1 MVRFFFPKPIVA
13 DPERLSK
20 PGHRV
25 GELQNALMRLDLAP
39 ERSDIARKELGASTR
54 DALRKFQ
61 AEAGLAADGTPTAET
76 LARLN
81 TQVAHRFVA
90 ASKPRTS
97 RLHALLR
104 EAGQDIPDEE
114 LLARRFGE
122 ATGAAVKAAQAGLG
136 LPQSGLVDAA
146 LVDALR
152 ERATAA
158 RLGTRRGVGQLHG
171 ALVRALRVAKLADTR
186 LDPAELRGRKIGP
199 TTEAAVRAFQ
209 AKYGLPQ
216 TGQVDAATME
226 RIGSVAAA
234 VPAPRPAAVKPVA
247 AAELRRLDRPAR
259 LNMAAPHVRQAQQ
272 ALAFLGHRVEEAEL
286 REGRFGGTTRAAV
299 LAFQRANGLPETGHV
314 EKITL
319 RVLNQEIAAANPA
332 AATGLASRMRGSVRD
347 ELWMGVG
354 AARVELWET
363 PIAGAPRK
371 LAETRT
377 QANGFYDLRY
387 DPPREAAT
395 KAARATPRLEIRAF
409 AADGTEIK
417 RIVRL
422 GAKRIDWANF
432 TKGDLPY
439 RGTSVFAER
448 TARIEAVTGAGT
460 LPALVETAAQRQIS
474 TVAAATGLRP
484 DDVLRLV
491 LAHRVAALLA
501 NAVLGAPALYAFLSQ
516 DLPAGLPG
524 DLLASTTD
532 FTLIDQLVDRAATE
546 LAFTEAAALA
556 AAMDRATALNLVPV
570 ETLRRRDAI
579 LGALAATALRFA
591 LSKPILPGNGTLTG
605 LLDLSTIPSGAYAE
619 VAGIFLQHRGFT
631 PEFWTALGTRSAALG
646 GEANVAD
653 FRLVTEL
660 GEVAKNFL
668 PTVKLLKA
676 RILDPADAALKA
688 ARHTARLTD
697 AEWKAIIAGAGG
709 VVPDGTDGPDPVA
722 TWAATLVA
730 GAALRFPVVALTA
743 SLGRMA
749 APPLD
754 ELAAIEK
761 LLDAHPDIDLA
772 RDNLDAVM
780 ADLGLAPGQ
789 AVVDELRA
797 LQRIH
802 RLAPDL
808 ATALAMVE
816 AGLHSAAQIVG
827 MGEQRLVEAITAG
840 GRVDAAAAR
849 TLFERAGTQ
858 HAQVQQRIVT
868 FHVDSAAASPAAVG
882 RSLQPRAAAAAASLE
897 ALFGSPDYCVSTHCQ
912 SVYGPAAYLADL
924 LRFLDQHP
932 SEIVGKTVLD
942 MLFDRRPDIGNVKL
956 NCANTDTPLPYI
968 DLVNEVLEGAV
979 RAPGAAAAFANQTTR
994 KAAELRAA
1002 PEHLRE
1008 AAYETLRD
1016 AQWPMQV
1023 SFDLWQEQARIF
1035 LRHLGLPRAE
1045 LMRTFQRRPAAGAPS
1060 PTEESIAGEQFGM
1073 SSRETA
1079 IVTNAAATVADQV
1092 AFWGLMDP
1100 PPAPAPAALPTSLP
1114 VDRAMRMT
1122 GLGYE
1127 ELLESLATG
1136 WVGAAQAPGP
1146 MAIERPDA
1154 TCDTTGQRVVGIT
1167 ADGLDRL
1174 QRLVR
1179 LRRRTGW
1186 TFRELD
1192 LLIGARAVCDGTLN
1206 PTGLARL
1213 AEAARLQARL
1223 RLPVDRLLALF
1234 GNIGTQS
1241 RRRPA
1246 APDIVE
1252 PSLWEQLFANPA
1264 VLSPPDPAFRLPLPG
1279 SADVVAHRA
1288 ALLAAFGLSE
1298 GELAQLEQPGMKITV
1313 ANISAIG
1320 QRAMLARALGL
1331 PLARLL
1337 DAIALNPGSDP
1348 FASLAAMTAFL
1359 EGLDWIAGS
1368 RFEIEELSFLLLDD
1382 PTSALR
1388 PRDAAVA
1395 EQAEALRGA
1404 LRGIAD
1410 PGLRARAV
1418 AAHVAGQMRVP
1429 SAVASVLLD
1438 TPQRGGRSHAAI
1450 LSDAAFLA
1458 TLSDGGFAQPAT
1470 PANFPDVFAVLRAT
1484 HKMGMLVTRLE
1495 LKEADLAWLFARAA
1509 TFGLLSPAQ
1518 LPVAGPP
1525 AAPLFGAWLELARWA
1540 WLRHLFPEPEG
1551 VSLRAVMELS
1561 QAAPAASHG
1570 QIRARIAALMQVPQ
1584 AMMDEVAAALDL
1596 QHGGAASDY
1605 ARIGTYLRIEEAL
1618 RAARRAG
1625 VGPAMLRR
1633 FALRDVK
1640 ADQPAVA
1647 AETRQAARAKYDEA
1661 TWLSKA
1667 APLEDALREAR
1678 RSALLGYLIAWSQR
1692 TQPHTVNVSGQA
1704 VRNPAWWADAD
1715 DALAWLLIDVGM
1727 GACQLTSRIKQA
1739 IGSVQ
1744 MFVQRCLLGLEQPW
1758 VEISRAEQLDAT
1770 SPNSWRQ
1777 WRWMRSYRVWE
1788 ANRKVFLYPENWIE
1802 PELRDDKTPF
1812 YRELEQQLLS
1822 AEINDGTAAD
1832 AFIAYLEKLQEVSRL
1847 EVVGTYRELDDTDPR
1862 DKLPADIN
1870 LLHVV
1875 ARTRTQPATYY
1886 YRRFDLNRNEWSAWE
1901 RIDCDVESEHV
1912 TPVVY
1917 NRRLYLFWLTI
1928 VEKPQKIRK
1937 TPPAKASDTP
1947 TDTPE
1952 PPTQLE
1958 IQLCWSARTRDGW
1971 AAKRMSRQKLI
1982 HPWQRPHAAYNLKPR
1997 YKRLEN
2003 TLWLDLYVSQTP
2015 EFNSRPFWDA
2025 YRNLNAF
2032 VTSRVPWDPTARPWH
2047 SSSFLFDGD
2056 VVDVRLKPLSGQYHV
2071 VGADGLASQG
2081 LVAADS
2087 LAYLRGGFGQ
2097 DGAALKALRGRYE
2110 TGPRLPLP
2118 QGMLYRG
2125 TRLVNAEGN
2134 ANSLSV
2140 LERGASRQLLA
2151 GAKAPFSLVVSQD
2164 SIVFDT
2170 AKWGPVPFFYQDPHR
2185 AYLVRPEWQEDA
2197 TAYGQSFLTYRY
2209 RWLPAYHP
2217 YAALFLREAKRA
2229 GPEGLL
2235 QRRLQVQPQ
2244 DWYPG
2249 NNHAFAGYQPTAAS
2263 VPDSTAVADRVDFTR
2278 HGAFALY
2285 NWEVF
2290 FHIPF
2295 AIACRLSENQRFEE
2309 AMRWFHYIFDPTSTS
2324 GAEVPQRYWVTRP
2337 FFEQNGED
2345 ARRQR
2350 IENLLRNIGE
2360 NLDQL
2365 SEWRN
2370 NPFQPHVIARHRP
2383 IAYQK
2388 AVVMRYIDN
2397 LIAWADQL
2405 FRQDT
2410 IEAINEATTL
2420 YVLAHEL
2427 LGRRPVAVPA
2437 VGRAEQSYNELAGAA
2452 GLDPFANRRVDVV
2465 LENYTGTPVRVTR
2478 ADRGAEP
2485 SPSLQIFYFGIPH
2498 NDQLLTYWDT
2508 VEDRLFKIRNCMNIS
2523 GVVRQLPLFE
2533 PPIDPALLVRAAA
2546 AGIDIGQ
2553 ALAGL
2558 DQPIGPYRFR
2568 RIAAT
2573 AAEFCAE
2580 VRSLGERLL
2589 GALERRDAAALETL
2603 RSGHEVALQRALREV
2618 RRIEADEAVQAQAAL
2633 EKALDVATTRR
2644 EWYASRETVNL
2655 WEATSLTLGG
2665 FSAAAETTIAV
2676 GYTLA
2681 GGLALIPRFKIGA
2694 WGFGAAPGTEADVV
2708 DGKSFSLSTQCAVE
2722 TLSAIARASEKLSG
2736 LAATAG
2742 QYQRRQEEWDLQ
2754 KSLAEGD
2761 IAEIGKQILA
2771 AKLRAEAIAKD
2782 IERLD
2787 LQLEQSQAVDAYL
2800 RSRYTSEALYDWQ
2813 ARQVS
2818 AVYFQ
2823 AYQLAFDMARR
2834 AERCFRF
2841 EMGDDA
2847 ASFVQFGH
2855 WDSLRR
2861 GLLAGERLGQDI
2873 RRMQAAYLDRDT
2885 RDFEITRHV
2894 SLAQIFPA
2902 ALVQLRSSGS
2912 CTVTLPEWLFDMD
2925 YPGHYMRRLRSVSV
2939 TIPCVVGPYASVS
2952 CVLSLVSSGIR
2963 LRDDAGAAYGD
2974 PLAGGDDRFQR
2985 GVTAQSAI
2993 ATSGAQDDSGMFELR
3008 FDDERYLPFEGA
3020 GAVSQWR
3027 LDLPAGRNQFDLSS
3041 LRDVVLHL
3049 RYTARA
3055 GGPAL
3060 VAAARANL
3068 DAVLPA
3074 AGTLLLAL
3082 HQDFAAEWVR
3092 FLRPEAGGVQAL
3104 RIALDQRH
3112 LPFFARGRG
3121 AATLTGLDL
3130 VLEGA
3135 AGQTY
3140 QLEVT
3145 RPGAVAALVDATP
3158 GAFGPA
3164 PVASIGGV
3172 PADAPLLGDWVLK
3185 LRRSGAADFAS
3196 LPPEEMRAAWLLLR
3210 FATA

>member
-1 MVRFFFPKPIVA
+1 MGRILFPKPVAA
-13 DPERLSK
+13 DPAKLTG
-20 PGHRV
+20 PGRPV
-25 GELQNALMRLDLAP
+25 GELQGALMRLDLAP
-39 ERSDIARKELGASTR
+39 DRSDIARKELGASTR
-54 DALRKFQ
+54 EALKKFQ
-61 AEAGLAADGTPTAET
+61 ADAGLAADGTPTAET
-76 LARLN
+76 LAVLN

-90 ASKPRTS
+90 TSKPRTA

-104 EAGQDIPDEE
+104 DAGQDIPDEE
-114 LLARRFGE
+114 VSARRFGE
-122 ATGAAVKAAQAGLG
+122 ATGAALKAAQAALG

-158 RLGTRRGVGQLHG
+158 RLGTKRGVGQLHG
-171 ALVRALRVAKLADTR
+171 ALVRALRVAKLEEAR

-199 TTEAAVRAFQ
+199 TTEAAVTAFQ

-216 TGQVDAATME
+216 TGRVDAATMD

-234 VPAPRPAAVKPVA
+234 VPSPRPAAVKPVA

-272 ALAFLGHRVEEAEL
+272 ALAFLGHRVEEVEL

-299 LAFQRANGLPETGHV
+299 LAFQRANGLAETGHV
-314 EKITL
+314 EKATL
-319 RVLNQEIAAANPA
+319 RVLNREIAAANPA
-332 AATGLASRMRGSVRD
+332 AATGLGWRMRGSVRN
-347 ELWMGVG
+347 ELWKGLG
-354 AARVELWET
+354 AARVELWEA
-363 PIAGAPRK
+363 PVSGAPRK

-387 DPPREAAT
+387 DPPREPAT
-395 KAARATPRLEIRAF
+395 KAVRATPRFEIRAF
-409 AADGTEIK
+409 AADGSEIK
-417 RIVRL
+417 RMVRL
-422 GAKRIDWANF
+422 GATRIDWANF

-474 TVAAATGLRP
+474 TAASATGLRP

-501 NAVLGAPALYAFLSQ
+501 DAALDAPALYAFLGQ

-532 FTLIDQLVDRAATE
+532 FTLIGQLVDRAATA
-546 LAFTEAAALA
+546 LAFTEAAALTA
-556 AAMDRATALNLVPV
+556 ALQRATALNLVPV
-570 ETLRRRDAI
+570 ETLRQRDAI
-579 LGALAATALRFA
+579 LAALAATARRFA
-591 LSKPILPGNGTLTG
+591 LEKPILPGNATLAG
-605 LLDLSTIPSGAYAE
+605 LLGLSAIPLGARLE
-619 VAGIFLQHRGFT
+619 VASVFLQHRGFT
-631 PEFWTALGTRSAALG
+631 PEFWTALGTRAAALG
-646 GEANVAD
+646 GAANMAD

-668 PTVKLLKA
+668 PMVTLLKA
-676 RILDPADAALKA
+676 RIRNPADAALKA
-688 ARHTARLTD
+688 PRHTARLTE
-697 AEWKAIIAGAGG
+697 AEWKAMIAGAGN

-730 GAALRFPVVALTA
+730 GAALRFPVAALTA
-743 SLGRMA
+743 SLARMA
-749 APPLD
+749 APPLE
-754 ELAAIEK
+754 ELAAIET

-772 RDNLDAVM
+772 KDNLDKALE
-780 ADLGLAPGQ
+780 DRGLAPGQ
-789 AVVDELRA
+789 AVLDELRA

-808 ATALAMVE
+808 ATALAMVG

-840 GRVDAAAAR
+840 GRVDAPAAR

-882 RSLQPRAAAAAASLE
+882 RSLVPHAAGAAASLE
-897 ALFGSPDYCVSTHCQ
+897 TLFGSPDYCISTHCQ

-932 SEIVGKTVLD
+932 SEIAGKTVLD
-942 MLFDRRPDIGNVKL
+942 ILFDRRPDIGNVKL

-1008 AAYETLRD
+1008 AAYTTLRD
-1016 AQWPMQV
+1016 ADWPMQV
-1023 SFDLWQEQARIF
+1023 SFDLWQEQARVF

-1045 LMRTFQRRPAAGAPS
+1045 LMRSLQRRPAAGAPS

-1073 SSRETA
+1073 SSRETG
-1079 IVTNAAATVADQV
+1079 IVTRAAQTVAEQV

-1100 PPAPAPAALPTSLP
+1100 PPAPPPAALPASLP
-1114 VDRAMRMT
+1114 VDRVMRMA

-1127 ELLESLATG
+1127 ELLEALATG
-1136 WVGAAQAPGP
+1136 WVGAVPAPGP

-1154 TCDTTGQRVVGIT
+1154 TCDTTRQRVVGIT
-1167 ADGLDRL
+1167 AAGLDRL
-1174 QRLVR
+1174 HRLVR

-1192 LLIGARAVCDGTLN
+1192 LLIRASAVCGGNLN
-1206 PTGLARL
+1206 PEGLARL
-1213 AEAARLQARL
+1213 AQAERLQARL
-1223 RLPVDRLLALF
+1223 RLPVERLLVLF
-1234 GNIGTQS
+1234 GDIGTQS

-1246 APDIVE
+1246 APDILE
-1252 PSLWEQLFANPA
+1252 PSLWEQLFGNPA

-1279 SADVVAHRA
+1279 TADLANHRA

-1298 GELAQLEQPGMKITV
+1298 AELGLLEQPGLKITV
-1313 ANISAIG
+1313 ANLSAIG
-1320 QRAMLARALGL
+1320 RRAMLARALDL
-1331 PLARLL
+1331 PLPRLL
-1337 DAIALNPGSDP
+1337 AAIALRQGSDP
-1348 FASLAAMTAFL
+1348 FAGLAAMTEFL
-1359 EGLDWIAGS
+1359 EALDWIAAS
-1368 RFEIEELSFLLLDD
+1368 RFEIAELSFLLADD
-1382 PTSALR
+1382 PASPVGL
-1388 PRDAAVA
+1388 RDAAVA
-1395 EQAEALRGA
+1395 EQAEAVRGA

-1410 PGLRARAV
+1410 PGLRVRALAAQV
-1418 AAHVAGQMRVP
+1418 ASQLRVP
-1429 SAVASVLLD
+1429 SAVAAVLLHA
-1438 TPQRGGRSHAAI
+1438 PRRGGRSHAAI
-1450 LSDAAFLA
+1450 LSDVAFLTTA
-1458 TLSDGGFAQPAT
+1458 ADGSFAQPAT
-1470 PANFPDVFAVLRAT
+1470 AANFADVFAVLRAT
-1484 HKMGMLVTRLE
+1484 HKMGMLAARLE
-1495 LKEADLAWLFARAA
+1495 LGEADLTWLFARAA

-1518 LPVAGPP
+1518 LPVGGPP
-1525 AAPLFGAWLELARWA
+1525 AAPLFGAWLELVRWA
-1540 WLRHLFPEPEG
+1540 WLRRLFPEPEG
-1551 VSLRAVMELS
+1551 VSLRALMDLS
-1561 QAAPAASHG
+1561 QAAPAVP
-1570 QIRARIAALMQVPQ
+1570 QEVIRARLAALMQVPQ
-1584 AMMDEVAAALDL
+1584 AMVDEAAAALDL
-1596 QHGGAASDY
+1596 RHGGAASDY

-1625 VGPAMLRR
+1625 VGPATLRR
-1633 FALRDVK
+1633 FALRDAA

-1647 AETRQAARAKYDEA
+1647 AEARQAARAKYDEA

-1678 RSALLGYLIAWSQR
+1678 RTALLNYLMAWSQR
-1692 TQPHTVNVSGQA
+1692 TQPRTVNVSGQA

-1715 DALAWLLIDVGM
+1715 DVLAWLLIDVGM

-1758 VEISRAEQLDAT
+1758 VEVSRAEQLDAT
-1770 SPNSWRQ
+1770 SLNSWRQ

-1822 AEINDGTAAD
+1822 AEITDEAAAD

-1847 EVVGTYRELDDTDPR
+1847 EVVGTYRELDDADPR
-1862 DKLPADIN
+1862 DNLPADIN

-1875 ARTRTQPATYY
+1875 ARTRTQPATHY

-1901 RIDCDVESEHV
+1901 RVDCDVESEQV

-1917 NRRLYLFWLTI
+1917 NRRLYLFWLTF

-1937 TPPAKASDTP
+1937 MPPAKASDRP

-1952 PPTQLE
+1952 PPNQLE

-1971 AAKRMSRQKLI
+1971 SAKRMSRQKLI

-1997 YKRLEN
+1997 YKRREN
-2003 TLWLDLYVSQTP
+2003 MLWLDLYVSQTP
-2015 EFNSRPFWDA
+2015 EFNSTPFWDA

-2032 VTSRVPWDPTARPWH
+2032 VTARVPWDPTARPWH

-2056 VVDVRLKPLSGQYHV
+2056 VVDVRLKPLSGQYYV
-2071 VGADGLASQG
+2071 VGADGLASPD
-2081 LVAADS
+2081 LVPADS
-2087 LAYLRGGFGQ
+2087 LSYVRGGFGR
-2097 DGAALKALRGRYE
+2097 DGAALNALRGPYE

-2118 QGMLYRG
+2118 TGMLYRG
-2125 TRLVNAEGN
+2125 TRLVNAPGN
-2134 ANSLSV
+2134 GASLTV

-2170 AKWGPVPFFYQDPHR
+2170 AQWGAVPFFYQDPHR
-2185 AYLVRPEWQEDA
+2185 VYLVRPEWQEDA
-2197 TAYGQSFLTYRY
+2197 TAYGQAFLTYRY

-2235 QRRLQVQPQ
+2235 QRRLQVEPQ
-2244 DWYPG
+2244 GWYPG
-2249 NNHAFAGYQPTAAS
+2249 NNHGFASYGPTAAS
-2263 VPDSTAVADRVDFTR
+2263 VPDATAVADRVDFAR
-2278 HGAFALY
+2278 HGAFAVY

-2295 AIACRLSENQRFEE
+2295 AIACRLSENRRFEE

-2337 FFEQNGED
+2337 FFEQSGED

-2365 SEWRN
+2365 SAWRN

-2383 IAYQK
+2383 VAYQK

-2397 LIAWADQL
+2397 LIAWGDQL

-2437 VGRAEQSYNELAGAA
+2437 VGRAEQSYNELTGTA

-2478 ADRGAEP
+2478 TDRGAEP
-2485 SPSLQIFYFGIPH
+2485 SPTLEIFYFGIPH
-2498 NDQLLTYWDT
+2498 NDRLLTYWDT

-2523 GVVRQLPLFE
+2523 GAVRQLPLFE
-2533 PPIDPALLVRAAA
+2533 PPIDPALLIRAAA

-2580 VRSLGERLL
+2580 VRNLGERLL

-2603 RSGHEVALQRALREV
+2603 RSGHEVALQKALREV

-2633 EKALDVATTRR
+2633 EKALDVAATRR
-2644 EWYASRETVNL
+2644 DWYASRETVNA
-2655 WEATSLTLGG
+2655 WEVTSLTLGG
-2665 FSAAAETTIAV
+2665 ISAAAETAIAV
-2676 GYTLA
+2676 GYALV
-2681 GGLALIPRFKIGA
+2681 GGLALIPGFVVGGS
-2694 WGFGAAPGTEADVV
+2694 GFGGTPHATVKIPEGVNWSKASE
-2708 DGKSFSLSTQCAVE
+2708 GAVL
-2722 TLSAIARASEKLSG
+2722 TLSAIARAAEKLSG

-2742 QYQRRQEEWDLQ
+2742 QFQRRKEDWDFQ
-2754 KSLAEGD
+2754 KSVAEGD
-2761 IAEIGKQILA
+2761 MAQIQKQILA

-2787 LQLEQSQAVDAYL
+2787 LQLEQAQAVDAYL
-2800 RSRYTSEALYDWQ
+2800 RSRYTSEELYDWQ
-2813 ARQVS
+2813 ARQIS
-2818 AVYFQ
+2818 AVHFQ

-2841 EMGDDA
+2841 EMGDEA

-2873 RRMQAAYLDRDT
+2873 RRMQAAYLERDT
-2885 RDFEITRHV
+2885 RDLEITRHV
-2894 SLAQIFPA
+2894 SLAQLFPA
-2902 ALVQLRSSGS
+2902 ALVQLRAAGS

-2952 CVLSLVSSGIR
+2952 CMLSLVSNGIR

-2974 PLAGGDDRFQR
+2974 PLAGGDGRFQR

-3027 LDLPAGRNQFDLSS
+3027 LELPAGRNQFDLST

-3060 VAAARANL
+3060 TAAARANL
-3068 DAVLPA
+3068 NAALPA

-3092 FLRPEAGGVQAL
+3092 FLRPEAGATQAL
-3104 RIALDQRH
+3104 RVALEQRH

-3121 AATLTGLDL
+3121 PATLAGLDL
-3130 VLEGA
+3130 VVEGA

-3145 RPGAVAALVDATP
+3145 RPGAAVALVAAAP

-3164 PVASIGGV
+3164 PVASLGGF
-3172 PADAPLLGDWVLK
+3172 PAGAPLLGDWVLK

-3196 LPPEEMRAAWLLLR
+3196 LPPEEVRAAWLLLR